1 MAKLL
6 LWNETS
12 VTEFILLGF
21 SESCEVQILLFV
33 LFLLFYL
40 VALAGNT
47 LLLITVSAERS
58 LHTPMYFFLGNL
70 SFLEICYTT
79 NIFPCMLASFL
90 TEAKSISFSGCMAQ
104 FYLFSSLGGTE
115 CLLLSMM
122 SYDRYLAICNPLR
135 YAAVMNRGM
144 CLCLAA
150 ASWISGFVITLV
162 TILFMS
168 SLTFCSPNEIDHF
181 FCDFSPLLKLACS
194 DTYLFKKVSF
204 FLSSTLTLVPFLLT
218 VVSYIY
224 ILSAILNRPSTA
236 GSQKAI
242 STCSSHL
249 IVVTSFYGTLIVMYV
264 VPAADHSLDLN
275 KVFSIFYTMVTPMVN
290 PLIYSLRN
298 REVREA
304 LKRQVGRKF
313 ASCWKEKSGKM

>member
-21 SESCEVQILLFV
+21 SKSHKVQLLLFV
-33 LFLLFYL
+33 LFLLVYL
-40 VALAGNT
+40 LTLAGNS

-58 LHTPMYFFLGNL
+58 LQTPMYFFLGNL

-79 NIFPCMLASFL
+79 NIFPRMLASFVA
-90 TEAKSISFSGCMAQ
+90 EGKSISFSGCMAQ
-104 FYLFSSLGGTE
+104 FYLFGSLGGAE

-122 SYDRYLAICNPLR
+122 SYDRYLAICSPLR
-135 YAAVMNRGM
+135 YAAVMSKGM
-144 CLCLAA
+144 CLSLAA
-150 ASWISGFVITLV
+150 ASWIGGFVVTLV

-168 SLTFCSPNEIDHF
+168 SLTFCGPNEIDHF

-194 DTYLFKKVSF
+194 DTTVFEKVAF
-204 FLSSTLTLVPFLLT
+204 FFSSTLTLVPFLLT
-218 VVSYIY
+218 MVSYIY
-224 ILSAILNRPSTA
+224 ILSAILKRPSTA
-236 GSQKAI
+236 RSQKAI

-249 IVVTSFYGTLIVMYV
+249 IVVTTFYGTLIVMYV

-275 KVFSIFYTMVTPMVN
+275 KVFSVFYTMLTPMVN

-304 LKRQVGRKF
+304 LKRVVGRKF
-313 ASCWKEKSGKM
+313 VSCWKEKSGKM